1 MKKGFLATLA
11 RLGTRL
17 GQGLPDV
24 GQTPHDVVWQENK
37 WRLLHFRSTRPEG
50 TDADRWRTPILLVP
64 SLINRWY
71 ILDLRPGKSF
81 IEYLV
86 DAGHD
91 VYCIDWGTP
100 TAEDRYVTFD
110 DVCQGYLGRAVRKVA
125 AAGPDGVAH
134 VLGYCLGGTLAA
146 IHTAANPTH
155 VASLVAMAA
164 PIDFAH
170 AGTLGNWTR
179 SPGFDVGALVDGFGN
194 VPWPLMQASFQMLK
208 PTLNLVKLVSLVD
221 RAWDDE
227 FLDGFL
233 ATERWG
239 NDNVSF
245 PGECYRRYIDELYR
259 ENRLAHGTMR
269 LAGRPARLDAID
281 CPTLA
286 VTFEHD
292 HIVPLASAAA
302 LLTAVSSPDKAQLH
316 LNGGHVGAVV
326 SRKAAQGLW
335 PQLSQWW
342 AARDTDAARGLG
354 ADGDGDD
361 DAAGDDEA
369 DAPARA

>member
-1 MKKGFLATLA
+1 MSVEKKGLLATL
-11 RLGTRL
+11 TRL
-17 GQGLPDV
+17 GSRLGKGLPDV
-24 GQTPHDVVWQENK
+24 GQTLHDVVWHENK
-37 WRLLHFRSTRPEG
+37 WRLLRFRATRPAGE
-50 TDADRWRTPILLVP
+50 RWRTPILLVP

-86 DAGHD
+86 NAGHD

-110 DVCQGYLGRAVRKVA
+110 DVCQGYIGRAVRKVA
-125 AAGPDGVAH
+125 AASPDGATH
-134 VLGYCLGGTLAA
+134 VLGYCLGDTLAT

-155 VASLVAMAA
+155 VASLVALAA

-170 AGTLGNWTR
+170 GGTLAQWTR

-208 PTLNLVKLVSLVD
+208 PTLNLVKLVALVD

-259 ENRLAHGTMR
+259 DNRLANGTMR
-269 LAGRPARLDAID
+269 LAGREARLDAID
-281 CPTLA
+281 CPVLA
-286 VTFEHD
+286 VTFTHD

-302 LLTAVSSPDKAQLH
+302 LLDGVSSPDKAQLE
-316 LNGGHVGAVV
+316 LGGGHVGAVV

-335 PQLSQWW
+335 PQLSRWW
-342 AARDTDAARGLG
+342 VARDTDAARGLP
-354 ADGDGDD
+354 GDD
-361 DAAGDDEA
+361 DEAAPDPA
-369 DAPARA
+369 APEPR